1 MNTLIEQ
8 DFVDAAAQLGC
19 EVPAIKAVS
28 EVESA
33 GAGFEADGRLKILFE
48 AHKFHLFTGG
58 YFDKTHPGIS
68 SPTWNRALYG
78 RDQDAEW
85 KRLALARDATEKA
98 AKALVPGVDPFA
110 ALKSAS
116 WGRFQIMGF
125 NHRMCGF
132 EDAADMVRAFMTGE
146 RAHLMAFCK
155 FVATKRAPGRAPFNG
170 RTLDECLRRKDF
182 TGFALG
188 YNGPAAEENHYPA
201 KMQAAYLKHGGRG

>member
-19 EVPAIKAVS
+19 EVSAIKAVS

-33 GAGFEADGRLKILFE
+33 GAGFSSDGRLVILFE
-48 AHKFHLFTGG
+48 AHKFHLFTAG
-58 YFDKTHPGIS
+58 YFAKTHPRLS

-78 RDQDAEW
+78 GTQEAEW
-85 KRLALARDATEKA
+85 KRLSEARDLTETA

-125 NHRMCGF
+125 NHRLCGF

-146 RAHLMAFCK
+146 RAQLLAFCK
-155 FVATKRAPGRAPFNG
+155 FVATKRAPSRTPFNG
-170 RTLDECLRRKDF
+170 QTLDECLRQKDF
-182 TGFALG
+182 LGFALG
-188 YNGPAAEENHYPA
+188 YNGAAAEVNHYPE
-201 KMQAAYLKHGGRG
+201 KMNAAYRKFAKL